1 MKSKITKVKF
11 TKVDWHDGK
20 LWASI
25 IGMLILL
32 AQQVMRLFGIDYPA
46 DWSNQ
51 IIGIAN
57 TVLAILSTLGIL
69 NNVTEVK
76 GGENNAKTK

>member
-1 MKSKITKVKF
+1 MTKVKF

-32 AQQVMRLFGIDYPA
+32 AQQLMRLFGIDYPA
-46 DWSNQ
+46 DWSQ

-57 TVLAILSTLGIL
+57 TVLAILSTFGIL

-76 GGENNAKTK
+76 GGDNDAKIK